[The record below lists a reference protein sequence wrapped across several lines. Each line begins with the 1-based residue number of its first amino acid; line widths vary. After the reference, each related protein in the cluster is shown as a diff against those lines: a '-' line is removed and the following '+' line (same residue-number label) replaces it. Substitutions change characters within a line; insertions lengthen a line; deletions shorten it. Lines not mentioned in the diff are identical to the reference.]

1 MLCRTEVSILGKII
15 AIYMRLS
22 IADDEVVQDESN
34 SIKAQRDLIYQY
46 INEKKNLMIMKLK
59 NSVTTVIPVLTLT
72 DQA

>member
-1 MLCRTEVSILGKII
+1 MGKII